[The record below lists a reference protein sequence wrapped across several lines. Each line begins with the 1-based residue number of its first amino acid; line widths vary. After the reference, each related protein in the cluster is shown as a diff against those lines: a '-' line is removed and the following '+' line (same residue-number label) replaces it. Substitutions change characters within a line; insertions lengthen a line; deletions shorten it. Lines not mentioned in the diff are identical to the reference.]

1 MKYYKII
8 ENKIISEVNENYI
21 CQEDETKLPISEME
35 WKIKKRTNGQFF
47 EINRNEKLENDIE
60 VGAVTKF
67 KVKRGNENIIIPI
80 SEKLQSDQII
90 DFIQYPEKMK
100 VYRGGSSIICN
111 GDEFDC
117 NTEAIEHK
125 YTKDELYINNGKA
138 EIKTPEMQ
146 VVEIRNKA
154 RIKLLEMKNKI
165 NEEEKKKIQLTE
177 IDDWTSG
184 DEAKLTDMNDDY
196 DNAVSDYDNIKTQ
209 LMQNIGN
216 EVNFNAK
223 KIELKDTFAKYN
235 IKV

>member
-1 MKYYKII
+1 MKIYVI
-8 ENKIISEVNENYI
+8 ENNKIIGQENEEYI
-21 CQEDETKLPISEME
+21 AKDGEILISANDIE
-35 WKIKKRTNGQFF
+35 WKIKKRTGGQFF

-60 VGAVTKF
+60 VGAITKF

-125 YTKDELYINNGKA
+125 YTKDELYINAGKA

-146 VVEIRNKA
+146 VVEIRDKA
-154 RIKLLEMKNKI
+154 RVKLLEMKHDI
-165 NEEEKKKIQLTE
+165 DAEEKKKIELTKIE
-177 IDDWTSG
+177 DWTSG

-216 EVNFNAK
+216 EINFNAK
-223 KIELKDTFAKYN
+223 KIELKDTLAKYN